1 MTLMKSKRP
10 RVDHCS
16 LTVAPSCSI
25 SLLTSRMRDGLFL
38 TVWTPSGVRVVS
50 MMYVGMGW
58 ESARVGVRPT
68 PDADAASGLRS
79 EEQRD
84 ELRQAAL
91 PPVGVARRRRVVGEA
106 AVHERQLRRM
116 SGRRELDRHER
127 LEGVRDAALPAPGE
141 LQAPG
146 RVVLVE
152 RADHRE
158 A

>member
-1 MTLMKSKRP
+1 MKSSIGMAESVSYRPVPREPISTDTRAIVASSGASMTLMKSKRP
-10 RVDHCS
+10 SVDHCC
-16 LTVAPSCSI
+16 LTEAPSCSI

-91 PPVGVARRRRVVGEA
+91 PPGGVARRRRVVGEA
-106 AVHERQLRRM
+106 AVHERQL
-116 SGRRELDRHER
+116 
-127 LEGVRDAALPAPGE
+127 
-141 LQAPG
+141 G
-146 RVVLVE
+146 RVAG
-152 RADHRE
+152 R
-158 A
+158 